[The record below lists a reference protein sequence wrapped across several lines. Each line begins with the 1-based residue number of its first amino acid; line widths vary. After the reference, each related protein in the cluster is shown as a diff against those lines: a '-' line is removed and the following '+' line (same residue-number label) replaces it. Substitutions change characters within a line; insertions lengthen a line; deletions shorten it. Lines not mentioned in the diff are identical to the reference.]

1 MERAPQVDLDGLCR
15 AALRGADE
23 LERDNVVVARRNRV
37 RPVSAAL
44 GSTILPASSINTVK
58 KYPYQATLRR
68 DAARRSA
75 RSPASRAGRRRRG
88 MRARGGEMG
97 RS

>member
-58 KYPYQATLRR
+58 KYPYQATLRPS
-68 DAARRSA
+68 AGTSIPARATEETALTAGPIRGA
-75 RSPASRAGRRRRG
+75 TTFSRFG
-88 MRARGGEMG
+88 
-97 RS
+97 